1 MAHGIIGVD
10 VAAIRAFMVMKYRF
24 VPAAAASALCLCATL
39 AFARP
44 PERQRPTPP
53 PQPPPAQAQA
63 PRHLSLE
70 QAVKQVQ
77 HQTHGHIL
85 AADSVSRGHNKV
97 YRIKVL
103 TPKGAV
109 KVMQLH
115 SNPRPKPSAGP
126 HDSGQGG
133 H

>member
-1 MAHGIIGVD
+1 MKHALVPV
-10 VAAIRAFMVMKYRF
+10 VAAGFLSLAVT
-24 VPAAAASALCLCATL
+24 V
-39 AFARP
+39 AFAG
-44 PERQRPTPP
+44 
-53 PQPPPAQAQA
+53 PPPASASPPH
-63 PRHLSLE
+63 PRNLE

-85 AADSVSRGHNKV
+85 AADSVARGRTKV

-103 TPKGAV
+103 TPQGRV

-115 SNPRPKPSAGP
+115 SKQQPKSNSGK
-126 HDSGQGG
+126 HDSDQGG

>member
-1 MAHGIIGVD
+1 MKFPKVSTA
-10 VAAIRAFMVMKYRF
+10 VACG
-24 VPAAAASALCLCATL
+24 LCLCATL

-44 PERQRPTPP
+44 PERQPPPTPP
-53 PQPPPAQAQA
+53 PP

-77 HQTHGHIL
+77 HQTNGHIL
-85 AADSVSRGHNKV
+85 AADSVARGHNKV

-103 TPKGAV
+103 TPKGKV

-115 SNPRPKPSAGP
+115 SNPRPKPSSGP
-126 HDSGQGG
+126 HGSGQGG

>member
-1 MAHGIIGVD
+1 
-10 VAAIRAFMVMKYRF
+10 MKYRLMS
-24 VPAAAASALCLCATL
+24 AAAASALCVCAMV

-44 PERQRPTPP
+44 PERSSPP
-53 PQPPPAQAQA
+53 PQPPPAQA
-63 PRHLSLE
+63 PNHLSLE
-70 QAVKQVQ
+70 QAVRQVQ

-85 AADSVSRGHNKV
+85 AADSVARGHNKV

-115 SNPRPKPSAGP
+115 SNPRPKAGAGP
-126 HDSGQGG
+126 HESGQGG

>member
-1 MAHGIIGVD
+1 MA
-10 VAAIRAFMVMKYRF
+10 
-24 VPAAAASALCLCATL
+24 

-44 PERQRPTPP
+44 PEHSIPP
-53 PQPPPAQAQA
+53 PQPPPPAAA
-63 PRHLSLE
+63 PAPHHLSLE
-70 QAVKQVQ
+70 QAVRQVQ

-85 AADSVSRGHNKV
+85 AADSVARGHNKV

-115 SNPRPKPSAGP
+115 SNPRPKSSAGP

>member
-1 MAHGIIGVD
+1 MKFRLVPA
-10 VAAIRAFMVMKYRF
+10 VAACAC
-24 VPAAAASALCLCATL
+24 CLCAVA

-44 PERQRPTPP
+44 PERKAAPP
-53 PQPPPAQAQA
+53 PPPPP

-70 QAVKQVQ
+70 QAVQQVQ

-85 AADSVSRGHNKV
+85 AADSVARGHNKV

-103 TPKGAV
+103 TPKGRV
-109 KVMQLH
+109 QVMQLH
-115 SNPRPKPSAGP
+115 SNPKPKASASG
-126 HDSGQGG
+126 HDAGQGG

>member
-1 MAHGIIGVD
+1 
-10 VAAIRAFMVMKYRF
+10 MKY
-24 VPAAAASALCLCATL
+24 PLISAAAASALCVCTML

-44 PERQRPTPP
+44 PERPTPP
-53 PQPPPAQAQA
+53 PQPPPAPAHA
-63 PRHLSLE
+63 PQHLSLE

-85 AADSVSRGHNKV
+85 AADSVARGHNKV

-115 SNPRPKPSAGP
+115 SNPRPKASSGP

>member
-1 MAHGIIGVD
+1 
-10 VAAIRAFMVMKYRF
+10 MKS
-24 VPAAAASALCLCATL
+24 PLLAAAAVCALCAAT

-44 PERQRPTPP
+44 PAHPTPP
-53 PQPPPAQAQA
+53 PST
-63 PRHLSLE
+63 PRHVRRPLSLE

-85 AADSVSRGHNKV
+85 AADSVARGRNQV

-103 TPKGAV
+103 KPNGQV
-109 KVMQLH
+109 KVVQLH
-115 SNPRPKPSAGP
+115 SNQHERRAGP
-126 HDSGQGG
+126 PPDHGG

>member
-1 MAHGIIGVD
+1 
-10 VAAIRAFMVMKYRF
+10 MKYSLIS
-24 VPAAAASALCLCATL
+24 AAAASALCLCTML
-39 AFARP
+39 ASARP
-44 PERQRPTPP
+44 PEHPAPP
-53 PQPPPAQAQA
+53 PPSAPAPA
-63 PRHLSLE
+63 PHHLSLE

-77 HQTHGHIL
+77 HQTNGHIL
-85 AADSVSRGHNKV
+85 AADSVARGHNKV

-115 SNPRPKPSAGP
+115 SNPRPKASAGP

>member
-1 MAHGIIGVD
+1 
-10 VAAIRAFMVMKYRF
+10 MKY
-24 VPAAAASALCLCATL
+24 PLMSAAAASALCLCAMI

-44 PERQRPTPP
+44 PERPSPP
-53 PQPPPAQAQA
+53 PPPAPA
-63 PRHLSLE
+63 PAPAPHNLSLE

-85 AADSVSRGHNKV
+85 AADSVARGHGNV

-115 SNPRPKPSAGP
+115 SNPKPKAPASG

>member
-1 MAHGIIGVD
+1 
-10 VAAIRAFMVMKYRF
+10 MKYRF

-44 PERQRPTPP
+44 PEQKRSSPP
-53 PQPPPAQAQA
+53 PQPPAAQAQH
-63 PRHLSLE
+63 HLSLE

-85 AADSVSRGHNKV
+85 AADSVARGHNKV

-115 SNPRPKPSAGP
+115 SNPRPKSSAGP